1 MKTKYF
7 IMCCILLIGCIL
19 TFGVEIETD
28 DKNTQNDNENI
39 RKYVIQSELDL
50 EETVAAYTTP
60 PDKELIPEYLYYKIP
75 VRFEKADFSK
85 DIQEYLYDECA
96 DREIEYSIA
105 LALIERESGY
115 NSKCSGDNGNSK
127 GYMQVYQKWHEE
139 EMEAENVKDLYDP
152 KGNIRVGLHILQEL
166 YKKYGSSGDHCV
178 LMVYNMGSST
188 ANKLWKQGIYSTEY
202 TREILSRAKEI
213 KKDLTQD

>member
-1 MKTKYF
+1 MKTKHF

-19 TFGVEIETD
+19 IFGIKAETD
-28 DKNTQNDNENI
+28 DTKNDNKDL
-39 RKYVIQSELDL
+39 RDYVIQSEQDP

-60 PDKELIPEYLYYKIP
+60 PDKEPISEYLYYKIP
-75 VRFEKADFSK
+75 ARFKKADFSK
-85 DIQEYLYDECA
+85 DIQEYLYDECK
-96 DREIEYSIA
+96 DRDIDYSIA

-115 NSKCSGDNGNSK
+115 NPKCSGDNGNSK
-127 GYMQVYQKWHEE
+127 GYMQVYQKWHEA
-139 EMEAENVKDLYDP
+139 EMAAENVKDLYDP

-178 LMVYNMGSST
+178 LMVYNMGGST

-202 TREILSRAKEI
+202 TRGILSRAKEI